1 MGGAGMFAVSVYM
14 IFMSD
19 FYEKLVAANIPQ
31 GTAAADLANVTNEAK
46 KLAGP
51 EVINATLMIPLVLVV
66 AFAGLNW
73 YMKNKKQSEPVI

>member
-19 FYEKLVAANIPQ
+19 FYDTLVNAKIPA
-31 GTAAADLANVTNEAK
+31 GTAATDLDTVTIEAK

-51 EVINATLMIPLVLVV
+51 EVINATLMIPLILIV
-66 AFAGLNW
+66 AFIGLNV
-73 YMKNKKQSEPVI
+73 YMKNKKAANA

>member
-19 FYEKLVAANIPQ
+19 FYDTLVKAKIPKGITDAAL
-31 GTAAADLANVTNEAK
+31 AAATIEAK

-51 EVINATLMIPLVLVV
+51 EVINATLMIPLILII
-66 AFAGLNW
+66 AFIGLNV
-73 YMKNKKQSEPVI
+73 YMKNKKAATA